1 MGFEV
6 SLDYSWFVIFFL
18 ILATFTAS
26 VFPQRLPGLRS
37 GTYLIMGLLATALFF
52 ASLLGHEL
60 AHSLVARRKGV
71 EVEGITLFIFG
82 GMARTKSEARNPVD
96 ELLIAGAGPLAS
108 FVFAALFYGLAAALR
123 ARAPIPPAEV
133 MFSYLGLVNLA
144 LGAFNLLP
152 GFPLDGG
159 RLLRAL
165 VWKISGNLQRATWV
179 ATTAGRGLGL
189 GLVALGVLGAFA
201 GGTLVGGLWLIFI
214 GWFLTNAAGA
224 SYRHLMLT
232 QVLRGVTA
240 YEAMSRHPEVVDPE
254 LTLDALIHEHFFKR
268 PYNAFPVTVH
278 GVLVGLVTLSQ
289 VKPVPREEW
298 PNTLVR
304 EVMTPL
310 ADTSVV
316 SPDTPMIDVVQR
328 MAVAVSGR
336 IMVVQNGRLEGIIS
350 ARDLAIWMDR
360 ASLVD

>member
-1 MGFEV
+1 
-6 SLDYSWFVIFFL
+6 
-18 ILATFTAS
+18 
-26 VFPQRLPGLRS
+26 
-37 GTYLIMGLLATALFF
+37 
-52 ASLLGHEL
+52 
-60 AHSLVARRKGV
+60 
-71 EVEGITLFIFG
+71 
-82 GMARTKSEARNPVD
+82 
-96 ELLIAGAGPLAS
+96 
-108 FVFAALFYGLAAALR
+108 
-123 ARAPIPPAEV
+123 
-133 MFSYLGLVNLA
+133 
-144 LGAFNLLP
+144 
-152 GFPLDGG
+152 
-159 RLLRAL
+159 